1 MKITTSG
8 KSSRTGKNP
17 HVILGVTG
25 GIAAYKSA
33 YLARLLGDHYTV
45 RVIMTQAAQ
54 EFVAPLTFT
63 ALTGSTALT
72 DMFSAHPDGGIT
84 HIEEA
89 QKASLIV
96 VAPATADFISRAS
109 RGGAGDLLGAVV
121 LASSCPVLLAPGMN
135 TMMWENPL
143 TQENM
148 AKLAGLGR
156 FHVVGPVV
164 GELACGV
171 TGMGKMAE
179 PEDILRFACGMLAGG
194 ASLEGRR
201 IVVTAGPT
209 IEALDPV
216 RFISNRSSGRM
227 GRALARAA
235 KIRKA
240 GVTLIAGPTGSAPL
254 PGVDTIFVENT
265 EQMRNATVSAARSCD
280 VLFMAAAVADW
291 KPAVA
296 GKDKIRKEKTGD
308 TLTVRLKR
316 TPDILASCASARKGK
331 LPLIFGFSLETNRAK
346 MVQVAKAKLKNK
358 GCDFVVANLAGES
371 LGTDRTSVTV
381 VGAKGKA
388 LRLSDMPKDD
398 IAHALLD
405 LAAKNLKAIT

>member
-1 MKITTSG
+1 MKITNSR
-8 KSSRTGKNP
+8 KSSRAGSKTR
-17 HVILGVTG
+17 VILGVTG

-33 YLARLLGDHYTV
+33 ALARLLAGRYTV
-45 RVIMTQAAQ
+45 RVVMTKAAQ
-54 EFVAPLTFT
+54 QFVAPLTFT
-63 ALTGSTALT
+63 ALTGAPALT
-72 DMFSAHPDGGIT
+72 DMFSPHPDGGIT

-89 QKASLIV
+89 RNASLIV

-121 LASSCPVLLAPGMN
+121 LASRCPVLIAPGMN

-156 FHVVGPVV
+156 FHFVGPVV

-171 TGMGKMAE
+171 TGMGRMAE

-194 ASLEGRR
+194 TSLEGRR

-209 IEALDPV
+209 VEAIDPV

-227 GRALARAA
+227 GRAIAGAAR
-235 KIRKA
+235 IRKA
-240 GVTLIAGPTGSAPL
+240 TVTLITGPTDAAPL
-254 PGVDTIFVENT
+254 PGVNTIFVEST
-265 EQMRNATVSAARSCD
+265 EQMRNATLSAARGCD

-296 GKDKIRKEKTGD
+296 RKDKIRKEGTGD
-308 TLTVRLKR
+308 TLTLNLKR
-316 TPDILASCASARKGK
+316 TPDILASCVSARKGR
-331 LPLIFGFSLETNRAK
+331 LPLVFGFSLETSRAK
-346 MVQVAKAKLKNK
+346 MVRAAKAKLKSK

-381 VGAKGKA
+381 VGTKGQA
-388 LRLSDMPKDD
+388 LRLSDMHKDD

-405 LAAKNLKAIT
+405 LAAEKL